1 MAWNPKNAYKRICFT
16 VNLPDGKTHGDY
28 DLDGLRTRLNPNYMI
43 CGRETGGE
51 KGRPHF
57 QGYLEFPKKK
67 LGSAMDSAFRKTFPL
82 PISCHYE
89 CARGTAVE
97 NDTYCS
103 KEDKDP
109 FRFGEHAAGQGERT
123 DLAGLA
129 QMAKEGKTDEEML
142 ESNPGGFLV
151 HQKGLGRIREIFK
164 PVRTAPPK
172 ILVLWGPTG
181 TGKSAAAY
189 EVGYQG
195 LDSVSIR
202 GGRFLQGYKGKEI
215 VLFDDF
221 DWQGMQIL
229 DFMKLTDRYPVHFEI
244 KGSECN
250 FNPSTMIFTSN
261 YDPMTEWWPKENE
274 RTREAFIRRL
284 TEFGEIRFMGD
295 EIPRGQKPPAK
306 LTDFFGVKPAVAASS
321 SGAGAGGAAAIDL
334 TESSDDELSHYV
346 GKRKVR
352 DDDEHSERSNR
363 DYHDGALGSAILKRA
378 ATVRPATKCRTCWR
392 VLKKTA
398 KHHGDGTGSCKNC
411 D

>member
-1 MAWNPKNAYKRICFT
+1 MGYQYKMVCFT
-16 VNLPDGKTHGDY
+16 ANCPDGKTHGDF
-28 DLDGLRTRLNPNYMI
+28 DLETLRTRLNPDFMI
-43 CGRETGGE
+43 CGRETGKE
-51 KGRPHF
+51 GRPHF
-57 QGYLEFPKKK
+57 QGYFQLSKKMMGQK
-67 LGSAMDSAFRKTFPL
+67 IDKIFRVTFPL
-82 PISCHYE
+82 PISVHFE
-89 CARGTAVE
+89 AAKGSAE
-97 NDTYCS
+97 QNIDYCS
-103 KEDKDP
+103 KEDKEP
-109 FRFGEHAAGQGERT
+109 FPFGEPAGAGART

-129 QMAKEGKTDEEML
+129 QMAREGKTDEEMM
-142 ESNPGGFLV
+142 EENPGGFLV

-284 TEFGEIRFMGD
+284 TEFGEIRYMGD
-295 EIPRGQKPPAK
+295 EIPRGQKPAPK
-306 LTDFFGVKPAVAASS
+306 LTDFFGVKTAVAASS
-321 SGAGAGGAAAIDL
+321 SGAGGGGAAAIDL
-334 TESSDDELSHYV
+334 TESSDDELQHYV

-378 ATVRPATKCRTCWR
+378 ATVRPATKCRTCFR
-392 VLKKTA
+392 VLKKNA
-398 KHHGDGTGSCKNC
+398 KHHGDGTGSCKSC
-411 D
+411 T